1 MRLNSMKRKINKTG
15 SKPELDSIIEGIVS
29 PKIFTKGS
37 IIEGKVISLK
47 PGEILVD
54 IGGRAE
60 GVISGKELKL
70 KGKKLEKKLGDTV
83 LVYVMKPENEEGQ
96 IELSI
101 RRTGTALRWHELEQI
116 RKEEKVIE
124 VKVIEAN
131 TGGVIVEIEEG
142 LRGFV
147 PSSQL
152 KNSRIY
158 TDSTFSK
165 KEDASKAV
173 QSKLAELI
181 DQKLEV
187 KVMEIDKEKNKVILS
202 EKYIF
207 SESDMAQRNSTLS
220 SLKIGD
226 ELDGKVTGI
235 APFGLFVNA
244 GGLEGLVHLSEI
256 SWDKV
261 TNPGDFYKVDD
272 PVKVQ
277 VIGLTD
283 NGKRVAYS
291 IKRLLEDP
299 WKSIVQNYKIGQ
311 VVDGEIKSIAQYG
324 AFVKIEDGL
333 NGLIHISELSSKL
346 VKDPTKVVKVGD
358 KVKVKIISISNEDR
372 HLGLSIKRVASDKKE
387 DLSSAERETGESQ
400 MKDLDKLI
408 GTDKN

>member
-1 MRLNSMKRKINKTG
+1 MKKRINRAGQNSD
-15 SKPELDSIIEGIVS
+15 LDILLKDVVS
-29 PKIFTKGS
+29 PKTYTKGS
-37 IIEGKVISLK
+37 IIQGKVISVK

-54 IGGRAE
+54 IEGRAE
-60 GVISGKELKL
+60 GVISGRELKL
-70 KGKKLEKKLGDTV
+70 KGKKLEKKVGDTV
-83 LVYVMKPENEEGQ
+83 LAYVMKPENEEGQ
-96 IELSI
+96 VELSI

-158 TDSTFSK
+158 TDSTFFK
-165 KEDASKAV
+165 KEDASKVV

-207 SESDMAQRNSTLS
+207 SDSDMAQRNQTLS
-220 SLKIGD
+220 NLKVGD
-226 ELDGKVTGI
+226 ELEGKVTGI

-244 GGLEGLVHLSEI
+244 SGLEGLVHLSEI

-261 TNPGDFYKVDD
+261 VNPGDFYKIDD
-272 PVKVQ
+272 TVKVQ
-277 VIGLTD
+277 VIGLSD

-291 IKRLLEDP
+291 IKRLIEDP
-299 WKSIVQNYKIGQ
+299 WKNIVQNYKVGQ
-311 VVDGEIKSIAQYG
+311 VVEGEIKSIAQYG
-324 AFVKIEDGL
+324 AFVKIENGL

-346 VKDPTKVVKVGD
+346 VKDPTKLVKVGD
-358 KVKVKIISISNEDR
+358 KIKVKIISISNEDR
-372 HLGLSIKRVASDKKE
+372 HLGLSIKRVSTDKKE
-387 DLSSAERETGESQ
+387 DKATSEPETGDSQ

-408 GTDKN
+408 AA